1 MGLPPDIP
9 QEVRHVV
16 TFKDVGGK
24 TELTVVEYGY
34 KSDQTFDLSK
44 AGLEQCL
51 DKIAAALGDKH
62 EHKEER

>member
-16 TFKDVGGK
+16 TFKDVSGK

-34 KSDQTFDLSK
+34 KSDQTRDLSK

-51 DKIAAALGDKH
+51 DKMAAALGDKH
-62 EHKEER
+62 ERKEER